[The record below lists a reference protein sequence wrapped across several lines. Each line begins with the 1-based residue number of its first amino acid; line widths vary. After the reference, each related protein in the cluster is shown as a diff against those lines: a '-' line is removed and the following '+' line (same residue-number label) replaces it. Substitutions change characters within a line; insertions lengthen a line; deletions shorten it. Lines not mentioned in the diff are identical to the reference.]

1 MVISCMQT
9 ELCRDLLET
18 MEERKLLLGCK
29 EEDNLPWLAE
39 AHQSTQL
46 HVMKLLFVMLQQ

>member
-9 ELCRDLLET
+9 ELCKDLLET
-18 MEERKLLLGCK
+18 TEEGKLLLGCK

-39 AHQSTQL
+39 AYQL
-46 HVMKLLFVMLQQ
+46 HVMKLMFVMLQQ